1 VDRPVLTAFALAL
14 LAGIVARLR
23 GGSLNDLAETTFAWT
38 PLLVFGLV
46 FQIVFVYWDPDWLGE
61 AGGLAVILV
70 SNLAVGAWLFLNR
83 ALPGLGLAA
92 AGMALNLLVIVAN
105 GAMPVLE
112 GSARTAGVDQ
122 RLESA
127 GLKHERLDDDTVLPW
142 LGDAIPVPPFREV
155 LSVGDVVLALGLA
168 RVVEARMMAG
178 RKARHSAPRGEGS
191 RPASD

>member
-1 VDRPVLTAFALAL
+1 MLTAFALAF
-14 LAGIVARLR
+14 LAGVVARLR
-23 GGSLNDLAETTFAWT
+23 GGSLNDLAETTFKWN

-46 FQIVFVYWDPDWLGE
+46 FQIVFIAWDPEWLGD
-61 AGGLAVILV
+61 AGGLGVIV
-70 SNLAVGAWLFLNR
+70 ISNLSVAAWLFANR

-92 AGMALNLLVIVAN
+92 AGMALNLLVIVGN

-112 GSARTAGVDQ
+112 SSARHAGVED
-122 RLESA
+122 RLETA

-168 RVVEARMMAG
+168 RVVEARMMVG

-191 RPASD
+191 SSASD